1 MAQRTPGIPRSRRD
15 RAIVLTFP
23 FANRRTR
30 ALVALR
36 SSQPCK
42 PSSCHCRWPRVSEIP
57 PNRNHY
63 LAQGASVQ
71 PVVGVFG
78 LTAWDCRSV
87 SNEFVDGVEAPPS
100 TAPPRGLDRYFF
112 NRG

>member
-1 MAQRTPGIPRSRRD
+1 MPQRTPGIPRSRRD
-15 RAIVLTFP
+15 RAVVLAFP
-23 FANRRTR
+23 FANRRTP

-42 PSSCHCRWPRVSEIP
+42 PSSRHCRRPRVSEIP
-57 PNRNHY
+57 HVRSHY

-71 PVVGVFG
+71 PAVGVFG
-78 LTAWDCRSV
+78 LTARDCRPV
-87 SNEFVDGVEAPPS
+87 SNEFADGVEAPPS
-100 TAPPRGLDRYFF
+100 TAPHRGLDRYFF